1 MTEASKIEWTDHT
14 FSPWLGCTPVSAAC
28 DNCYA
33 AALSARYG
41 WPVYRKAVPRRLSS
55 PSTWKLPRR
64 WQRKAAA
71 NGVRARVFPSLCDPY
86 DKEVSDDW
94 RDDFMEEIE
103 ATPDLDWLLLT
114 KRPQVAQKY
123 HRRQRLPP
131 NVGLGVTAE
140 NQAMADLRIPRL
152 LSIEG
157 PKFRFVSVEPI
168 LGPVDLLKWFDP
180 MGACCG
186 LGPEMRCRDCPADA
200 DWRYSG
206 PITAESLNEPT
217 LDWIIAGGESGPKA
231 RPSDPDHFRALRDQ
245 CIRYGVAFFFK
256 QWGEHAPAV
265 LDVKD
270 GEAEPWRIYPDGRR
284 MWGLAEALKPRESW
298 PREIMVRVGKKAA
311 GAELDGQH
319 WRQLPPQMQR
329 AA

>member
-1 MTEASKIEWTDHT
+1 MADGSAIEWTDHT

-41 WPVYRKAVPRRLSS
+41 WPVYRKAVPRRLSA

-64 WQRKAAA
+64 WQRAAAA

-114 KRPQVAQKY
+114 KRPQVARAY
-123 HRRQRLPP
+123 HRRRRMPP

-140 NQAMADLRIPRL
+140 NQAMADLRIHQL
-152 LSIEG
+152 LAIEG
-157 PKFRFVSVEPI
+157 PKFRFVSIEPM
-168 LGPVDLLKWFDP
+168 LGPVDLTWLGHNGV
-180 MGACCG
+180 GA
-186 LGPEMRCRDCPADA
+186 
-200 DWRYSG
+200 
-206 PITAESLNEPT
+206 LNALNGHHWIEHWHDNEGKNRSRET
-217 LDWIIAGGESGPKA
+217 VKIGAKLDWIIVGGESGPKA
-231 RPSDPDHFRALRDQ
+231 RRSDPAHIRSLRDQ
-245 CIRYGVAFFFK
+245 CVDAGVAFFFK

-270 GEAEPWRIYPDGRR
+270 GDDAPWRIYPDGRR
-284 MWGLAEALKPRESW
+284 LWGLAEALKPRESW

-311 GAELDGQH
+311 GAELDGRH
-319 WRQLPPQMQR
+319 WRQLPPQLQR